1 MARVVGPAKIEVQK
15 CHLAGHGR
23 GFQLNVGGVGWPSG
37 LDGRLC
43 TARDCRVFDLG
54 ERKTGC
60 QRFGSVRRVLGA
72 SSWCARTSSTGR
84 YSGDLAAR
92 MAGGGDVR
100 ILRLRLFGSA
110 GGPECCIS

>member
-43 TARDCRVFDLG
+43 TARDCRDEQDSAGAEPRAEFAGV
-54 ERKTGC
+54 
-60 QRFGSVRRVLGA
+60 RFGGAEDWLSEVR
-72 SSWCARTSSTGR
+72 
-84 YSGDLAAR
+84 
-92 MAGGGDVR
+92 
-100 ILRLRLFGSA
+100 
-110 GGPECCIS
+110 